1 MRTIISFVP
10 RPGKEGGAS
19 SDLKTRWVWVPGR
32 RQNKERV
39 GPEGNAEISPA
50 PASVV
55 QETICFCSPGEEE
68 IHLEPQREEDVA
80 VVVLRVPVL
89 TLTAKH
95 MINVRKIHSVSAS
108 AKRSSLIGQP

>member
-1 MRTIISFVP
+1 MGP
-10 RPGKEGGAS
+10 
-19 SDLKTRWVWVPGR
+19 W
-32 RQNKERV
+32 KERKQGGV

-55 QETICFCSPGEEE
+55 QETVRFCSPGEEE

-80 VVVLRVPVL
+80 VVVLRVPLL
-89 TLTAKH
+89 TLTDKH
-95 MINVRKIHSVSAS
+95 VIQVRKIHSVGAS

>member
-10 RPGKEGGAS
+10 RPGKGGGAS
-19 SDLKTRWVWVPGR
+19 SDLKTRRVWVPGR
-32 RQNKERV
+32 RGNKEGV

-55 QETICFCSPGEEE
+55 RETVSFCSPGEEE
-68 IHLEPQREEDVA
+68 IHLEPQGEEDVA
-80 VVVLRVPVL
+80 VVVLGVPVL
-89 TLTAKH
+89 TLTDKH
-95 MINVRKIHSVSAS
+95 MINVRKIHSLGAS